1 MEAVKDIIIYGFGR
15 MGVTHYAILNGL
27 NSSLNFSVL
36 ETNKKLVAILKKN
49 FPNIAFYTEEEQ
61 IPSTPYDLCLITAP
75 PFIHT
80 QLLEKA
86 KERGDRKIFIEKPF
100 GGHSNH
106 EMKQLFEDVYI
117 GYVLRFNPCIQ
128 WIKEHISPSEVIKA
142 KGQYLSYTLN
152 NKPKGW
158 RNGEFSGVLN
168 EMGSHVIDLLNYL
181 LDLNQYTVESRS
193 LRSIVS
199 DVDDEVSVT
208 LNSKG
213 RSIELYFNWVKKEI
227 RKPVFGIE
235 LELKDGRHVFVD
247 QQVIRI
253 SQKGELVEQIS
264 VADLCVT
271 VPFYLRGVDFTLQM
285 QDLISHNKTN
295 CTMAE
300 ALKVNSMINDIIKA

>member
-1 MEAVKDIIIYGFGR
+1 
-15 MGVTHYAILNGL
+15 
-27 NSSLNFSVL
+27 
-36 ETNKKLVAILKKN
+36 
-49 FPNIAFYTEEEQ
+49 
-61 IPSTPYDLCLITAP
+61 
-75 PFIHT
+75 
-80 QLLEKA
+80 LEKS

-106 EMKQLFEDVYI
+106 ETKQLFEDVYI

-128 WIKEHISPSEVIKA
+128 WIKEHILPSEVIKA

-181 LDLNQYTVESRS
+181 LGLDQYTVESKS

-199 DVDDEVSVT
+199 DVDDEVSAT

-253 SQKGELVEQIS
+253 SQEGEIFEQIS
-264 VADLCVT
+264 VTDLGVT

-285 QDLISHNKTN
+285 QDLIRHNTTN

-300 ALKVNSMINDIIKA
+300 ALKVNNIINDIIKA